1 MLSWHSTDRR
11 GGIQVV
17 SDDGR
22 WTIRMVQPLTLDWN
36 LLLNVERQAISFEQL
51 HSQHQR
57 LDQAMR
63 AAQEA
68 QDELDDASP

>member
-1 MLSWHSTDRR
+1 MLSWHSDARR
-11 GGIQVV
+11 GGIQVA

-68 QDELDDASP
+68 QDELDGVSP